1 MTAEQRRGGLAT
13 ARKAAGLTQEDLAAA
28 LHVERSTVVRWE
40 AGRHA
45 PQAYLWPKLGKV
57 LGISRGE
64 LGALLTEIA
73 QSKADSRGHPRN
85 KVTSAPSAVA
95 VVDAVPSLAVVDVL
109 GPTQT
114 LAVVDDFTRSVV
126 ARYELDGPQRLAPE
140 VRVLRRFCRELG
152 SRVSGTDERER
163 LVRVSARQ
171 SALLAY
177 MSVNLSRYTDAEH
190 YALEA
195 SMLATVAQDRPLL
208 AWIKA
213 TQSFAAYY
221 QERYQDALNLAGV
234 GVQLAGADAQRV
246 RLLSNGVA
254 RAAGKLGDRYTVDQ
268 AINAAF
274 ELVDNA
280 NGPVGMTSCI
290 DFQPYGW
297 ARTAANA
304 ATAYLSGGDYVRAL
318 QLTQELSTVVAGSD
332 SDWSRSLVRLD
343 EATALTLGQ
352 GADLEHAATVGMEAL
367 TASATKPI
375 TSVAS
380 RARELAVAMQRHGR
394 HRAGD
399 EFESALR
406 EWTRRVPG
414 TAT

>member
-1 MTAEQRRGGLAT
+1 MAT
-13 ARKAAGLTQEDLAAA
+13 ARTAAGLTQEDLAAA
-28 LHVERSTVVRWE
+28 LRVERSTVVRWE

-45 PQAYLWPKLGKV
+45 PQSYLWPELARCLQV
-57 LGISRGE
+57 STRE
-64 LGALLTEIA
+64 LGELLTEIDA
-73 QSKADSRGHPRN
+73 STAESRGPS
-85 KVTSAPSAVA
+85 TSEVRGAPSAVA
-95 VVDAVPSLAVVDVL
+95 LVDAVPSLAVLDVL
-109 GPTQT
+109 GPAHT
-114 LAVVDDFTRSVV
+114 LVVVDDFTRSVV
-126 ARYELDGPQRLAPE
+126 ARYEVEGPHRLAPE
-140 VRVLRRFCRELG
+140 VSSLRRLCQELG
-152 SRVSGTDERER
+152 SRVSGTDERQH

-177 MSVNLSRYTDAEH
+177 MSVNLGRYTDAEH

-195 SMLATVAQDRPLL
+195 SMLATAAQDRPLL

-221 QERYQDALNLAGV
+221 QERYQDALTLARV
-234 GVQLAGADAQRV
+234 GIQLAGEDAQRI

-254 RAAGKLGDRYTVDQ
+254 RAAGKLGDRYTVDH
-268 AINAAF
+268 AINTAF
-274 ELVDNA
+274 ELLDKA
-280 NGPVGMTSCI
+280 TGPVGMTPCI

-304 ATAYLSGGDYVRAL
+304 ATAYLAGGDYVRAL
-318 QLTQELSTVVAGSD
+318 RLTQELGTVVAACE

-352 GADLEHAATVGMEAL
+352 DADVEHAASLGIAAL
-367 TASATKPI
+367 TASASKPI

-380 RARELAVAMQRHGR
+380 RAKELATALQRHGR

-399 EFESALR
+399 EFEAALR
-406 EWTRRVPG
+406 EWTRGVPG
-414 TAT
+414 TTT